1 MIISRT
7 PLRVSLFGGGT
18 DYPDWYRRHGGAT
31 LVTTIDKYCYIS
43 CRKLPPFFDYKH
55 RIVYSRM
62 ETVRDVS
69 EICHPVVRAVLTESG
84 VEEGLEIHHAADLPA
99 RTGLG
104 SSSAFTVG
112 LLHALHA
119 FQGALLFKEELAREA
134 LRIEQEV
141 LKEPVG
147 SQDQVSTAYGGF
159 NRLEF
164 LPDGSFRVSPLVC
177 DAERRNE
184 FNRRLMLFFTGVWRG
199 PSSVAQKKIENLHSC
214 SHELHALRELVD
226 DATGIL
232 ASRAASLDDI
242 GRLLGEGWHLKR
254 SLAPG
259 VTRPEIDEIYREGI
273 SAGALGGKVLG
284 AGGGGFILF
293 YVRPEDQWRVSERLR
308 RLIRVRFKFDDTGSQ
323 ILAHDQEAS
332 VRASE
337 RDLPVFMT

>member
-55 RIVYSRM
+55 RIVYSRT
-62 ETVRDVS
+62 EEVGSVS
-69 EICHPVVRAVLTESG
+69 EIRHPVVRAVLTEAG
-84 VEEGLEIHHAADLPA
+84 VDEGLEIHHGADLPA

-112 LLHALHA
+112 LLHALRA
-119 FQGALLFKEELAREA
+119 FQGALISKQELAREA
-134 LRIEQEV
+134 LCIEQEV
-141 LKEPVG
+141 LKEAVG

-164 LPDGSFRVSPLVC
+164 LPDGSFRVSPLGC
-177 DAERRNE
+177 DGERKAE
-184 FNRRLMLFFTGVWRG
+184 FNRHLMLFFTGVWRDA
-199 PSSVAQKKIENLHSC
+199 SSVARKKIENLHCRSR
-214 SHELHALRELVD
+214 ELQALRGLVD
-226 DATGIL
+226 EAAGVL
-232 ASRAASLDDI
+232 CSPAASLDDI
-242 GRLLGEGWHLKR
+242 GLLLGEGWRLKR

-259 VTRPEIDEIYREGI
+259 VTRPQIDEIYQEGVA
-273 SAGALGGKVLG
+273 AGALGGKVLG

-293 YVRPEDQWRVSERLR
+293 YVRPEDQPRVTERLR
-308 RLIRVRFKFDDTGSQ
+308 RLIRVRFRFDDTGSQ
-323 ILAHDQEAS
+323 IVAYDHEPNTITRELD
-332 VRASE
+332 R
-337 RDLPVFMT
+337 PVFMT